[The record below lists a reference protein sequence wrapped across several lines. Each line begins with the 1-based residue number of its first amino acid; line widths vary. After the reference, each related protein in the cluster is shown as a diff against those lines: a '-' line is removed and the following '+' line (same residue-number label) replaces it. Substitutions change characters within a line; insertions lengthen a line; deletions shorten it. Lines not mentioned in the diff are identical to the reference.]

1 MPKKDDPLNMFVIV
15 RRDGALTMW
24 LASQIPRRW
33 SDHRHAVR
41 FATRGEA
48 RRVANSIKLSGD
60 WSVEADEV
68 TTENP

>member
-1 MPKKDDPLNMFVIV
+1 
-15 RRDGALTMW
+15 MW